1 MQDSFDTVCS
11 LWQSKETL
19 NSTKEDLC
27 TSLAFLRIPV
37 PWEGPEELIPRY
49 RRQLALYRQALEKAT
64 PYPVRE
70 CALYSLRLDQAVLV
84 PEG

>member
-1 MQDSFDTVCS
+1 MLTDFKTDHV
-11 LWQSKETL
+11 E
-19 NSTKEDLC
+19 
-27 TSLAFLRIPV
+27 A
-37 PWEGPEELIPRY
+37 PEELIPRY